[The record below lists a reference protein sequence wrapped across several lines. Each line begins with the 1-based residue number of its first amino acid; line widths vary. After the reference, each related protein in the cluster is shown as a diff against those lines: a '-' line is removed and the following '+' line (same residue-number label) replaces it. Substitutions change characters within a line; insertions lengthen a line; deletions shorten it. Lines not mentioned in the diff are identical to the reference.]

1 MMMIVTKYVYHNL
14 FVITGKVTQMDEM
27 PLATTNGFG
36 DNKDYKLM
44 SYVGSESSLIHPSLA
59 PTIRFD
65 RSPSP
70 DEG

>member
-1 MMMIVTKYVYHNL
+1 MIFVTKYVYHNL

-27 PLATTNGFG
+27 PLATTKEYG
-36 DNKDYKLM
+36 DNKDFQLM
-44 SYVGSESSLIHPSLA
+44 SYVGSQSSLIHPSMA

-65 RSPSP
+65 HSPSP

>member
-1 MMMIVTKYVYHNL
+1 MIFVTKYVYHNL

-27 PLATTNGFG
+27 PLATTKEYG
-36 DNKDYKLM
+36 DNKDFQLM
-44 SYVGSESSLIHPSLA
+44 SYVGSQSSLIHPSMA